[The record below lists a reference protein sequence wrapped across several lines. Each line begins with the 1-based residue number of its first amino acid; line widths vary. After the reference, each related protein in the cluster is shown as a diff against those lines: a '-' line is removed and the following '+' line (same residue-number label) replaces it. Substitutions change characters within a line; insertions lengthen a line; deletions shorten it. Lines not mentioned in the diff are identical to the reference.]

1 MAMRFIHVQQIVP
14 YCLIP
19 FVPFLGIPV
28 PVTTETIHANK
39 TIKIRSCYFSFSMCR
54 SEKFDVSEI
63 QDSCVGAHWGTPLFI
78 RNEYVPTRVH
88 VHNEMPS
95 FSGRPR
101 WTCRKIF
108 NHVTQRSSCVI
119 MEHVDHHTPRLTLL
133 GFATRSW
140 LAVSIKPSNLRAFG
154 KEISPCRRTLWRH
167 PFLHS
172 LWIFQVRKNWSCQEQ
187 EAHFW
192 NSRIL
197 PLWRNLKSYMSPSF
211 SFLFFLFSPYIFS
224 PHVTWCSTN
233 FWLYMDFACYTKK
246 QNTT

>member
-101 WTCRKIF
+101 WTCRKNF
-108 NHVTQRSSCVI
+108 QSRDPEVFLC
-119 MEHVDHHTPRLTLL
+119 HHGTRRPPHSETN
-133 GFATRSW
+133 ATR
-140 LAVSIKPSNLRAFG
+140 VSHEVMACCFNKTIQS
-154 KEISPCRRTLWRH
+154 E
-167 PFLHS
+167 S
-172 LWIFQVRKNWSCQEQ
+172 LWQG
-187 EAHFW
+187 
-192 NSRIL
+192 
-197 PLWRNLKSYMSPSF
+197 
-211 SFLFFLFSPYIFS
+211 
-224 PHVTWCSTN
+224 
-233 FWLYMDFACYTKK
+233 DFALQTDPVASPFFAQPVDFSGQEKLELSGAGGSLLK
-246 QNTT
+246 F